1 MVPLANGQTVKADE
15 QYLLESIL
23 DPDKQIVKGFQPGVM
38 SAVIAPNSVPQE
50 QAQALV
56 DYIKTLK

>member
-1 MVPLANGQTVKADE
+1 MGKSVKADE

-23 DPDKQIVKGFQPGVM
+23 DADKQIVKGYQPGVM
-38 SAVIAPNSVPQE
+38 SAVIQKGQVPQD